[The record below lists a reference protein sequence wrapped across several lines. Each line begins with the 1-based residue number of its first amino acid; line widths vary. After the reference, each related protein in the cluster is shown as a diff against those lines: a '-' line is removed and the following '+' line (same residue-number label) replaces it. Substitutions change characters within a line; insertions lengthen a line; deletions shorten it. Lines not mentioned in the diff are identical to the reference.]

1 MSTTTYTAHASA
13 FVQLRGSGN
22 VLPLIQAIGDQYM
35 TEHPDVGLPL
45 QLGGS
50 ARGYKS
56 VLDGTTDI
64 GMVSGAMSAAM
75 TRTAHK
81 QGQHVA
87 MTPIARDG
95 LYAIV
100 QPSNAVRGLSLDQL
114 ANVFAGRVTDWSELG
129 GAKGA
134 INVYVLPP
142 SNGTY
147 ESWVQ
152 LVLKDRWPITLKAKI
167 VFGSQIVSRVLA
179 DPQAIGFSS
188 AAYADGSGV
197 GVLAIDG
204 IAPDK
209 ANFSSQRYPLLRDLT
224 LVTRDKTRAEVAEFV
239 RYCADAGKGQRIIAS
254 MGLVPISGGKP

>member
-1 MSTTTYTAHASA
+1 MSTTTYAARASV

-56 VLDGTTDI
+56 IVDGTTDV
-64 GMVSGAMSAAM
+64 GMVSGAMSVAM
-75 TRTAHK
+75 TRSAHK
-81 QGQHVA
+81 QGIQVA
-87 MTPIARDG
+87 TTPIARDAI
-95 LYAIV
+95 YAIV
-100 QPSNAVRGLSLDQL
+100 QPSNPVRGLSLDQL
-114 ANVFAGRVTDWSELG
+114 ADVFAGRVTDWSELG

-147 ESWVQ
+147 ESWVE
-152 LVLKDRWPITLKAKI
+152 LVLKDKWPVTLKAKI
-167 VFGSQIVSRVLA
+167 VYGSQIVSAVLA
-179 DPQAIGFSS
+179 DPRSIGFSS
-188 AAYADGSGV
+188 AADADGSGV
-197 GVLAIDG
+197 GVLASNG
-204 IAPDK
+204 TEPDK
-209 ANFSSQRYPLLRDLT
+209 ANISARRYPLVRDLS
-224 LVTRDKTRAEVAEFV
+224 LVTRTKTPGEVAAFV

-254 MGLVPISGGKP
+254 MGLVPVTGVMP